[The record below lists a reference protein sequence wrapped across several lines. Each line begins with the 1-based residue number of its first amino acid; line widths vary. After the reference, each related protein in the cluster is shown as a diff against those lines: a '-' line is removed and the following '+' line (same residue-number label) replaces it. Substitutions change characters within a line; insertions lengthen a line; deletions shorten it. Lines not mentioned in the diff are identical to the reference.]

1 MNETKNTLEQKATS
15 GSAAKTLIRQYMM
28 LIVLLAMIVFFGAC
42 NRQFLTWDN
51 LITVTRQVSIIGI
64 CATGMMFA
72 LLVGHIDL
80 SIGTTVSFSAVLF
93 ATLVTDKPEYSL
105 LGFPVNPYL
114 AMLIVLIVCAG
125 LGAIKGSLV
134 VGTNMPALIAT
145 LAVSTAL
152 EGVNLLITNAMPISG
167 IPESIHWLGRG
178 FLFNAI
184 PMPIVIFLA
193 IVLVAGFILRFT
205 YIGRYIYATG
215 SNTEAA
221 RLAGLNVKL
230 IKTAA
235 YMVATCLCAVA
246 GFVLVTRL
254 RTGTHTTGTQYQTQ
268 ALTACTVG
276 GISMAGGEG
285 GIYNLI
291 VGIFIIGVL
300 TNGMT
305 ILGISAYWQ
314 YVAQGAILAF
324 SVGMDWYQRTHVKSK
339 LVTSK

>member
-1 MNETKNTLEQKATS
+1 MNETTKTPESKATS
-15 GSAAKTLIRQYMM
+15 GSAAKTFVRKYMM
-28 LIVLLAMIVFFGAC
+28 LVVLLAMIVFFGAMQP
-42 NRQFLTWDN
+42 RFLTWDN

-64 CATGMMFA
+64 CAAGMMFA

-93 ATLVTDKPEYSL
+93 ATLITTKPEYMLIKGVS
-105 LGFPVNPYL
+105 FNPYV
-114 AMLIVLIVCAG
+114 AMLMVLLCCCVI
-125 LGAIKGSLV
+125 GAIKGLLV
-134 VGTNMPALIAT
+134 VQTNMPALIAT

-167 IPESIHWLGRG
+167 VPDSISWLGQG
-178 FLFNAI
+178 YLGPL
-184 PMPIVIFLA
+184 PMPVVIFLL
-193 IVLVAGFILRFT
+193 IILVAGFILGFT

-230 IKTAA
+230 IKVAA

-254 RTGTHTTGTQYQTQ
+254 RAGTHTTGTQYQTQ

-285 GIYNLI
+285 GIYNLV
-291 VGIFIIGVL
+291 VGIFIIGIL

-305 ILGISAYWQ
+305 MLGISAYWQ
-314 YVAQGAILAF
+314 YVAQGVILAF

>member
-235 YMVATCLCAVA
+235 YMVATQDGGLPPGAGYLHGARDGPGICQDRSGRAGMSAKRHPLQGHDGADPVPRPLLSRSEDADHQAVLRPGEPRAA
-246 GFVLVTRL
+246 GRPDHG
-254 RTGTHTTGTQYQTQ
+254 R
-268 ALTACTVG
+268 
-276 GISMAGGEG
+276 EG
-285 GIYNLI
+285 GCAAHRHLELYI
-291 VGIFIIGVL
+291 VYTTEYPSFP
-300 TNGMT
+300 
-305 ILGISAYWQ
+305 
-314 YVAQGAILAF
+314 
-324 SVGMDWYQRTHVKSK
+324 
-339 LVTSK
+339 

>member
-1 MNETKNTLEQKATS
+1 MKRYDYLILGGGIAALSAAEAIRASDGKGSVAMLSEESRPPYVRPMLTKLPLAHYRVENTLSRPAEWYRSENIDLFLNTRVTGLIPGEKRVCTEQGDFAYGKCIYA
-15 GSAAKTLIRQYMM
+15 L
-28 LIVLLAMIVFFGAC
+28 GAVNFIPPFRGKDLPGVC
-42 NRQFLTWDN
+42 DLR
-51 LITVTRQVSIIGI
+51 SYE
-64 CATGMMFA
+64 
-72 LLVGHIDL
+72 GHIDL

-205 YIGRYIYATG
+205 YIGR
-215 SNTEAA
+215 
-221 RLAGLNVKL
+221 
-230 IKTAA
+230 
-235 YMVATCLCAVA
+235 
-246 GFVLVTRL
+246 
-254 RTGTHTTGTQYQTQ
+254 
-268 ALTACTVG
+268 
-276 GISMAGGEG
+276 
-285 GIYNLI
+285 
-291 VGIFIIGVL
+291 
-300 TNGMT
+300 
-305 ILGISAYWQ
+305 
-314 YVAQGAILAF
+314 
-324 SVGMDWYQRTHVKSK
+324 
-339 LVTSK
+339 